1 MGSSSN
7 EEEEQKISQS
17 QRNFRNHSENHN
29 GIFAIIAKFRYDS
42 ENMYGPT
49 NRQNSAQ

>member
-7 EEEEQKISQS
+7 EKEEQKISQS
-17 QRNFRNHSENHN
+17 QRNFRNHSEN

-42 ENMYGPT
+42 ENMYGP
-49 NRQNSAQ
+49 

>member
-17 QRNFRNHSENHN
+17 QGNFRNGSEN
-29 GIFAIIAKFRYDS
+29 FAAIAKIS
-42 ENMYGPT
+42 
-49 NRQNSAQ
+49 Q